1 MDVISERNCLDIVL
15 NWNVLKPILKQM
27 PDTIGFTI
35 KVFDVRGKDTAHAR

>member
-27 PDTIGFTI
+27 PDTIGFMILT
-35 KVFDVRGKDTAHAR
+35 V

>member
-27 PDTIGFTI
+27 PDTIGFMI
-35 KVFDVRGKDTAHAR
+35 KVLDVRGKDTAHAG